1 MTTRTFSLPRPQASQ
16 SPAAVAHAQ
25 LLQRFYEALAR
36 GDGETMATSYTEDA
50 TFSDPAFPALSRGEP
65 GDMWRMLTGRAQDFS
80 LTFDGIRADDR
91 YGEAHW
97 IATYTFSQTGRTVV
111 NDIHSRFEFRN
122 GRIAM
127 QQDSF
132 DLWKWSR
139 QALGAPGYV
148 LGWSPL
154 VQGKIR
160 KLAAKGLADFRKEKA
175 GK

>member
-1 MTTRTFSLPRPQASQ
+1 MRQIPAPQASSSATAQ
-16 SPAAVAHAQ
+16 AHTR
-25 LLQRFYEALAR
+25 LLEDFYRAFQR
-36 GDGETMATSYTEDA
+36 GDGEAMAAAYTADA
-50 TFSDPAFPALSRGEP
+50 RFSDPVFTGLSGSEP
-65 GDMWRMLTGRAQDFS
+65 GDMWRMLTSRAQDFS
-80 LTFDGIRADDR
+80 LQFDGIRADER
-91 YGEAHW
+91 TGEAHW

-111 NDIHSRFEFRN
+111 NDIHSRFEFRD
-122 GRIAM
+122 GKIAV

-160 KLAAKGLADFRKEKA
+160 KLATKGLADYRQKHPR
-175 GK
+175 